1 MKRAAALA
9 LSLLA
14 ALPPAASLAQD
25 QGFSEVTDVVAVEV
39 PVQVLRGNEP
49 VRGLTADDFEVY
61 EGRKK
66 MPVTGFE
73 VLDLAA
79 APASAPAG
87 MAGAK
92 RQVLPA
98 AARRHFL
105 ILFDLSFSEPKAILA
120 ARDAANGLVNGLHPS
135 DLVGMAV
142 YTGSGGARLVLRF
155 TADRRQI
162 RAAIDSLGAPELTD
176 RANDPLQLV
185 LVNDLAVNQD
195 RRFITDDT
203 ASKARDEAQ
212 TAKTEAVASFL
223 QVVANESA
231 KVERSARQKQVNAM
245 TRSVGELARML
256 SSIEGRKH
264 VVYFS
269 EGFDSSLV
277 QGTSNQEEQ
286 DRMNASS
293 QFGEIWNVDSEQRY
307 GSTKT
312 MSDVEKMLEE
322 LRRADCVIQA
332 VDIGGLK
339 AGGNLGQQRTGGKD
353 SLFMMAKGTGGDFYE
368 NTNDLTVAMK
378 EMLDRTS
385 VTYVLTFQPEGLARD
400 GSYHKVRVELKDGKG
415 MRVVHRPGFY
425 APRPYAQRSAHE
437 KLLDAA
443 EKVVSGVESDDLQ
456 ASVLAAPFRVDG
468 ASPVDSGTA
477 YVPVLI
483 EVDGPRLLGGARSG
497 TLPAEVYVYA
507 MDSNGAV
514 RDHVTQTIGLDLGKV
529 EPALRQSGLK
539 FFCHLDLPPGDYSLR
554 VMVRNGLTGTSAL
567 KTVAVQVPAF
577 SQAARVLLPPF
588 FPEPAGKWLMVR
600 EAANKDDRQVPYPF
614 MIGEE
619 PYIPASLPV
628 LSPGREAR
636 LSLVGYNL
644 GKGDL
649 RVESKVLSQDGREV
663 GPAEVR
669 LVKREAGGPA
679 APDRLTATFLPSQL
693 SPGEYLLLVTLNGP
707 EGAAG
712 TSTTPFV
719 VEAGAQKGR

>member
-1 MKRAAALA
+1 MKRAVALA

-14 ALPPAASLAQD
+14 ALPAAVSLAQE

-61 EGRKK
+61 EGKK
-66 MPVTGFE
+66 KVPVTGFE

-79 APASAPAG
+79 APVAAAP
-87 MAGAK
+87 AGAK
-92 RQVLPA
+92 RQALPP

-105 ILFDLSFSEPKAILA
+105 ILFDLSFSEPKAVLA
-120 ARDAANGLVNGLHPS
+120 ARDAANDLVNGLHPS

-142 YTGSGGARLVLRF
+142 YTGSKGAQLVLRF

-195 RRFITDDT
+195 RRFITDDN

-339 AGGNLGQQRTGGKD
+339 AGGNLGNQRTGGKD

-415 MRVVHRPGFY
+415 MRLVHRPGYY

-483 EVDGPRLLGGARSG
+483 EVDGPRLLGNARSG

-539 FFCHLDLPPGDYSLR
+539 FFGHLDLPPGDYSLR
-554 VMVRNGLTGTSAL
+554 VMVRNGLTGASAL

-649 RVESKVLSQDGREV
+649 KVDSKILSQDGREV

-693 SPGEYLLLVTLNGP
+693 APGEYLLLVTLNGP
-707 EGAAG
+707 EGTAG

-719 VEAGAQKGR
+719 VEASAQKGR